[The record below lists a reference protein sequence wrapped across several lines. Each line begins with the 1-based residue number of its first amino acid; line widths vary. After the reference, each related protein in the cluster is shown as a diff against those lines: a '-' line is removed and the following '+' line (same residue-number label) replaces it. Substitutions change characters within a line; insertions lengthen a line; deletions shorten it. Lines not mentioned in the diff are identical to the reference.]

1 MKALSTAATGM
12 LAQQM
17 NVEVISNNIANMNTT
32 GFKRQRAE
40 FQDLLYQ
47 NIERVGAATSNAGTV
62 APSGIQIGVGVKAGG
77 VYRITSQGSL
87 TETGNPYDVAVSGRG
102 YFRVQ
107 MPDGTDGF
115 TRAGSFQISEQGQ
128 LVNTDGFPI
137 APGINIPPEAVD
149 VIINNVGQ
157 VQVKLA
163 GQVQYNQVG
172 QLELSN
178 FPNETG
184 LQALGGNIYQETPA
198 SGAALL
204 GAPGDP
210 GFGTVQQGFVEIS
223 NVNPVSEITA
233 LISAQRAYEMNSKVI
248 TTADEMM
255 NTTSRL
261 R

>member
-32 GFKRQRAE
+32 AYKRQRAE

-47 NIERVGAATSNAGTV
+47 NIERVGAATSDTGTV

-77 VYRITSQGSL
+77 VYRVTEQGSL
-87 TETGNPYDVAVSGRG
+87 TETGNQFDVAISGRG
-102 YFRVQ
+102 FFRVQ
-107 MPDGTDGF
+107 MPDGSDTY
-115 TRAGSFQISEQGQ
+115 TRAGSFQISDQGQ
-128 LVNTDGFPI
+128 LVTTDGFAI
-137 APGINIPPEAVD
+137 APGINIPPEAID
-149 VIINNVGQ
+149 VIINDLGQ
-157 VQVKLA
+157 VQAQLA
-163 GQVQYNQVG
+163 GQVQFNQVG
-172 QLELSN
+172 QLELST
-178 FPNETG
+178 FPNEAG
-184 LQALGGNIYQETPA
+184 LEALGDNLYRESPA
-198 SGAALL
+198 SGAALI
-204 GAPGDP
+204 GVPGQP
-210 GFGTVQQGFVEIS
+210 GYGVIQQGFLEIS
-223 NVNPVSEITA
+223 NVNPVAEITA